1 MDEHPHDHRFSAR
14 TPLSLLLGVL
24 SAVLLPVAL
33 MLAWVSAVGTRTDT
47 FVDTVSPVVKTA
59 SVQQALGATV
69 TNAALGR
76 LALPERVRAV
86 AVVPVR
92 EGVTTVLASDQ
103 FARVW
108 SAAVTTAH
116 QQFASTMAQPA
127 GSTPKGLVLRVAVPL
142 DPLKTRLAGLGIS
155 VPQSFAPTV
164 GVPVLSSAQ
173 LERIRPAYSF
183 ADRFGLWAP
192 LVAIGLG
199 VLAVAV
205 ALLRLRATAWLLFGL
220 GIGLALLAATL
231 SLARPLAVDA
241 VVKAVDSSSAPTE
254 SVRAVADA
262 AYDAVAAGIGQW
274 VLVAGIGV
282 AVALVAVLVTR
293 GVSRRSHRPTY

>member
-1 MDEHPHDHRFSAR
+1 MNERPHDAGFSAR
-14 TPLSLLLGVL
+14 TPFSLLLGLL
-24 SAVLLPVAL
+24 SAVLLPLAL
-33 MLAWVSAVGTRTDT
+33 VLAWVSAVGTRTDT

-59 SVQQALGATV
+59 SVQQALSATV

-76 LALPERVRAV
+76 LALPERLRAV
-86 AVVPVR
+86 AAVPVR

-116 QQFASTMAQPA
+116 DQFASTMAQPA
-127 GSTPKGLVLRVAVPL
+127 GSTPEGLVLRVAVPL
-142 DPLKTRLAGLGIS
+142 DRLKARLAGLGIT
-155 VPQSFAPTV
+155 VPQNFAPTV

-173 LERIRPAYSF
+173 LERLRPAYSF
-183 ADRFGLWAP
+183 ADRFGVWAP
-192 LVAIGLG
+192 FVAVGLG

-205 ALLRLRATAWLLFGL
+205 ALLRLRATAWLLVGW
-220 GIGLALLAATL
+220 GIGLALLAAAL

-262 AYDAVAAGIGQW
+262 AYDAVATGIGQW

-293 GVSRRSHRPTY
+293 GVSRRGQQSTY